1 MTDSTLLKIWP
12 TVILKKKFPDH
23 DSVKPNLLKFVYE
36 YMGKYPEGRKGIEN
50 RDLYESRDD
59 IFKAYFFKDSSIKS
73 LANFLAQSIAKV
85 SAAANIKL
93 WKREGID
100 LEKLSV
106 NFTASW
112 FINYLT
118 GGNVD
123 PHLHANCSW
132 SCVYYL
138 QMGPVKDPKDGATY
152 LICPNNKSDSND
164 LGASYTREA
173 CRFFQAVEGHA
184 LFFPSNLV
192 HGSFPYSGDEQR
204 IVFSANGRLESGNP
218 VA

>member
-1 MTDSTLLKIWP
+1 MTESTLLKIWP
-12 TVILKKKFPDH
+12 TMILRKRFPDH
-23 DSVKPNLLKFVYE
+23 DSVKPKLLKFVRE
-36 YMGKYPEGRKGIEN
+36 YMEKDPEGRKGNEN
-50 RDLYESRDD
+50 RGLYESRDD
-59 IFKAYFFKDSSIKS
+59 VFKTFIDKDSSIKS
-73 LANFLAQSIAKV
+73 LANFLAQSIAEV

-100 LEKLSV
+100 LAQLSV
-106 NFTASW
+106 NITASW

-138 QMGPVKDPKDGATY
+138 QMGPIKDPKDGATF

-164 LGASYTREA
+164 IGASYAREA
-173 CRFFQAVEGHA
+173 CRFFQAVEGYA

-192 HGSFPYSGDEQR
+192 HGSFPYSGGEQR
-204 IVFSANGRLESGNP
+204 IIFSANGRLESRTP
-218 VA
+218 IA